1 MSGYEAL
8 WVPGTDHAGIATQTV
23 VEKKLQREE
32 GITRHDLG
40 REKFLERVFE
50 WKVRPVTPVDPRL
63 AFPAQATRA
72 PESFKRGSRPVTTE
86 IVPAITEGFSHPF
99 TVITNTT
106 HSNP

>member
-8 WVPGTDHAGIATQTV
+8 WVPGTDHAGIATQSV

-50 WKVRPVTPVDPRL
+50 WKVRSPRDL
-63 AFPAQATRA
+63 AILNRLLFCFVLFFP
-72 PESFKRGSRPVTTE
+72 SGSRPVTTK
-86 IVPAITEGFSHPF
+86 IVPAITEFSP
-99 TVITNTT
+99 
-106 HSNP
+106 

>member
-8 WVPGTDHAGIATQTV
+8 WVPGTDHAGIATQSV

-50 WKVRPVTPVDPRL
+50 WKVRSSRDFAILNRQKFCFV
-63 AFPAQATRA
+63 FP
-72 PESFKRGSRPVTTE
+72 SGSRPVTTK
-86 IVPAITEGFSHPF
+86 IVPAITEFSP
-99 TVITNTT
+99 
-106 HSNP
+106 